1 MSFSLCGLMGYRG
14 LGGGYVGLVGV
25 DLSDRDQRQAYVAH
39 LLEQAMKSGL
49 VDDKT
54 MDEGGAVALVGEA
67 QSVEPSGP
75 SRSEMPLRRI
85 SYRPTSFRLPVDLSL
100 MIGTYEPMW

>member
-1 MSFSLCGLMGYRG
+1 
-14 LGGGYVGLVGV
+14 
-25 DLSDRDQRQAYVAH
+25 
-39 LLEQAMKSGL
+39 MKSGL

-75 SRSEMPLRRI
+75 SRSEVPLETDFVP
-85 SYRPTSFRLPVDLSL
+85 SNLVPPAS
-100 MIGTYEPMW
+100 

>member
-1 MSFSLCGLMGYRG
+1 MSFSSSWIGGLSR

-25 DLSDRDQRQAYVAH
+25 DLNDRDQRQTYVAH

-49 VDDKT
+49 VDDKA

-75 SRSEMPLRRI
+75 SRSEVTLETDFVPSNLVPI
-85 SYRPTSFRLPVDLSL
+85 AS
-100 MIGTYEPMW
+100 

>member
-1 MSFSLCGLMGYRG
+1 
-14 LGGGYVGLVGV
+14 
-25 DLSDRDQRQAYVAH
+25 
-39 LLEQAMKSGL
+39 MKSGL

-75 SRSEMPLRRI
+75 SRSEVPFETDFVPSNLV
-85 SYRPTSFRLPVDLSL
+85 PTCQLIFRSWSERTSRCGEKASPHV
-100 MIGTYEPMW
+100 W

>member
-1 MSFSLCGLMGYRG
+1 MSFSLLLVGYS

-25 DLSDRDQRQAYVAH
+25 DLSHRDQRQAYVAH
-39 LLEQAMKSGL
+39 LLNQPMKSCL
-49 VDDKT
+49 VDDKA

-75 SRSEMPLRRI
+75 SRSEVPFETDFVPSNLAPLA
-85 SYRPTSFRLPVDLSL
+85 S
-100 MIGTYEPMW
+100 